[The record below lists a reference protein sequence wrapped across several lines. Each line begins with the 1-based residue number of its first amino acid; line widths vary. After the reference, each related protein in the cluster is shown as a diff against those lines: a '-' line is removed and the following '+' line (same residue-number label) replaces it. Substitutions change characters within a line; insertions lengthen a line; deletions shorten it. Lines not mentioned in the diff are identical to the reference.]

1 MKEMEKKT
9 AETLEGLRHPAMT
22 DLEYQLKYAL
32 ERRPEFQGRVLSS
45 DEMYSYMADLIR
57 ASQNTPSAFPR
68 PRELPPML
76 RGGGIDEM
84 GRHLLE
90 NPDDPEARQ
99 KLASLLG
106 SSQESRFFMENQD
119 ISAGRFLRYL
129 PTYWRSDDYFKVYYV
144 FSGQC
149 PVSFEQ
155 ESLVLA
161 PGQTLI
167 IPPGILEACCC
178 PFDDCAVL
186 FYMIRRSTFSQV
198 FLSHLTSGNLMA
210 DFFRRALSNQSASP
224 YLLFETG
231 QDPMLEGLLYE
242 IFSQY
247 NRDDSYS
254 SQLLNPLMSSFFL
267 FLLQRYEHT
276 ARISPHSDIRWKQE
290 FSEILRHIQTH
301 YATVTLEELSK
312 KFSYSRRQLI
322 RIIESCTGQTFSRLL
337 TKLRMERAAR
347 MLLTGAASMEQISA
361 EVGYANVSGFYRA
374 FTRCY
379 GCTPG
384 AYRAALTTGSEMK
397 TGSI

>member
-1 MKEMEKKT
+1 MKETEKKT
-9 AETLEGLRHPAMT
+9 AETLEDLHHPAMT

-32 ERRPEFQGRVLSS
+32 ERRPKFRGRVLSS
-45 DEMYSYMADLIR
+45 DEMYSYMANLIR
-57 ASQNTPSAFPR
+57 TSQNTLSASPR

-90 NPDDPEARQ
+90 NPDDSEARQ
-99 KLASLLG
+99 KLESLLG
-106 SSQESRFFMENQD
+106 SPLESRFFMENQD
-119 ISAGRFLRYL
+119 ISTGKFLRYL
-129 PTYWRSDDYFKVYYV
+129 PAYWRSDDYFKVYYV

-155 ESLVLA
+155 ESLSLV
-161 PGQTLI
+161 PGQVLI
-167 IPPGILEACCC
+167 IPPGILEACNC

-198 FLSHLTSGNLMA
+198 FLSHLTSENLMA
-210 DFFRRALSNQSASP
+210 DFFRRALNDQSASS

-276 ARISPHSDIRWKQE
+276 ARVSPHSGIRWKRE
-290 FSEILRHIQTH
+290 FSEILRYIQTH

-337 TKLRMERAAR
+337 TKLRMERASR
-347 MLLTGAASMEQISA
+347 MLLTGVSSMEQISA

-374 FTRCY
+374 FIRCY

-384 AYRAALTTGSEMK
+384 AYRAALTTENP
-397 TGSI
+397 

>member
-1 MKEMEKKT
+1 MKRTEREQ
-9 AETLEGLRHPAMT
+9 EQYLENLRHPTMT
-22 DLEYQLKYAL
+22 VLECQLKHAL
-32 ERRPEFQGRVLSS
+32 ECRPEFQGRVLSS
-45 DEMYSYMADLIR
+45 DEMYAYMADLIR
-57 ASQNTPSAFPR
+57 TSQNTSFAAFHPID
-68 PRELPPML
+68 LPPML
-76 RGGGIDEM
+76 RGGIDEM

-90 NPDDPEARQ
+90 NPDDSEARQ

-106 SSQESRFFMENQD
+106 SPLESRFFMENQD
-119 ISAGRFLRYL
+119 ISAGKFLRYL
-129 PTYWRSDDYFKVYYV
+129 PAYWRSDDYFKVYYV

-149 PVSFEQ
+149 PVSFDQ
-155 ESLVLA
+155 ESLSLV
-161 PGQTLI
+161 PGQVLI
-167 IPPGILEACCC
+167 IPPGILEACNC

-198 FLSHLTSGNLMA
+198 FLSHLTSENLMA
-210 DFFRRALSNQSASP
+210 DFFRRALNDQSASP

-231 QDPMLEGLLYE
+231 QDPMLERLLYE

-254 SQLLNPLMSSFFL
+254 SQLLNPLMNSFFL

-276 ARISPHSDIRWKQE
+276 ARISPHSGIRWKQE

-322 RIIESCTGQTFSRLL
+322 RIIESCTGQTFSQLL
-337 TKLRMERAAR
+337 LKLRMEKASR
-347 MLLTGAASMEQISA
+347 MLLTGTSSMEQISA
-361 EVGYANVSGFYRA
+361 ETGYANVSGFYRA
-374 FTRCY
+374 FTRYY

-384 AYRAALTTGSEMK
+384 AYRVALTAEK
-397 TGSI
+397 EKNPPVL